1 MDKVQEMLIKMLKRN
16 KFFENIPNE
25 KLLHFS
31 NLFKLGMATKN
42 QAIIIEWH
50 IPDKIYVAKKWEF
63 IAKKANWLN
72 SVVLWKI
79 EEWEV
84 FWEMS
89 YFYKRPAMASVI
101 CESDTC
107 AYWEISREDFEKFLK
122 ENPEIAQQIADE
134 LRKREQENK
143 EKLWWNYQTKNK
155 PEDIEINLD

>member
-16 KFFENIPNE
+16 KFFEKIPDN

-31 NLFKLGMATKN
+31 NLFKLWMATN
-42 QAIIIEWH
+42 WQAIIIEWH
-50 IPDKIYVAKKWEF
+50 IPDKIYVAKKWRF
-63 IAKKANWLN
+63 IAKKANWL
-72 SVVLWKI
+72 SSIILWEI

-101 CESDTC
+101 CETDTC
-107 AYWEISREDFEKFLK
+107 AYWEISREDFEKFLE

-134 LRKREQENK
+134 LRKREKENK
-143 EKLWWNYQTKNK
+143 EKLWWNYEPHQET
-155 PEDIEINLD
+155 EDIEINLD